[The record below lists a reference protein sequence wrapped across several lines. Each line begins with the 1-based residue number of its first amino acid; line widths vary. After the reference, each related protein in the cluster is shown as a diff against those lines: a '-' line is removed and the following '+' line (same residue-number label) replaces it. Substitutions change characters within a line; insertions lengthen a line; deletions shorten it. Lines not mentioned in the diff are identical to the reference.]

1 MMENSVKKPK
11 INRIAKYFDPLF
23 WLFVVLPTIV
33 LAIYYGFIASD
44 VYTSESKFVIRSPN
58 QRSVSGIGMVLQ
70 NIGFNASSDDSYLV
84 RDYLSSRDAV
94 QNLKAKLDI
103 QTKYSAKSVDVV
115 SRFGTIKEPT
125 FENFYEYFNKKVK
138 VVYDPASSI
147 SSLQIEAY
155 TAKDAQNINEELLKM
170 SEEVINRINNNA
182 KNDILVASEKEV
194 QEAQE
199 VSAKAAEALAK
210 YRVKNDVF
218 NPEGQSAIVLQEIS
232 KLQDALIQTE
242 TQLTQ
247 AREITPENP
256 QIKAMETRI
265 KSLKKSIADKSKL
278 VTGPSD
284 ISFSNRSVEYQR
296 LQLEK
301 ELADKQLA
309 SAMATYEQSK
319 NDFNKKQLYLERLA
333 MPSLPDEATK
343 PKRFKNVLSG
353 FVFGLLLWGVV
364 RLFVAGVREHND

>member
-125 FENFYEYFNKKVK
+125 FENFYEYFNKKIK

-232 KLQDALIQTE
+232 KLQDALIQAE

>member
-1 MMENSVKKPK
+1 MMESSVKKPK

-23 WLFVVLPTIV
+23 WLFVVLPTII

-125 FENFYEYFNKKVK
+125 FENFYEYFNKKIK

-232 KLQDALIQTE
+232 KLQDALIQAE

>member
-1 MMENSVKKPK
+1 MMESSVKKPK

-125 FENFYEYFNKKVK
+125 FENFYEYFNKKIK

-232 KLQDALIQTE
+232 KLQDALIQAE

>member
-1 MMENSVKKPK
+1 MMESSVKKPK

-58 QRSVSGIGMVLQ
+58 QRSASGIGMVLQ

-125 FENFYEYFNKKVK
+125 FENFYEYFNKKIK

-170 SEEVINRINNNA
+170 SEDVINRINNNA
-182 KNDILVASEKEV
+182 KNDILAASEKEV

-343 PKRFKNVLSG
+343 PKRFKNTLSG